1 MQVFRYIYLFL
12 LLTILNSLL
21 YADTLKSAI
30 QADGLQLGIEQ
41 TEAYLPILKGKRVAV
56 LANQTSVL
64 NKVHLLDTL
73 LAQNINVV
81 KIFSPEHGFRGE
93 AEAGKYIDN
102 SIDTKTGLPII
113 SLYGANKKPLRTE
126 FDNVDI
132 VVFDIQDVGARF
144 YTYISTMHNMMEV
157 CADFNIPLLIL
168 DRPNPHGFY
177 VDGPILDSMQRSFVG
192 MHPVPIVHGMTL
204 AEYALMI
211 KGEKWLSHKKS
222 PPLEVIKMKN
232 YTHDTEYKIEIPPS
246 PNLRSM
252 AAIYAYP
259 SLCLFE
265 GTPVSVA
272 RGTLRPFEQYGFPH
286 CPVGQ
291 DTFTPR
297 SIEGLSVKPMYNDQV
312 CTGFDISEEA
322 EAYVKK
328 NKQLNLSY
336 VIGMYKA
343 YPEKDKFFKDFFNR
357 LAGTSKLKEQIQSG
371 MTEDEIRAT
380 WQSDLDAYKTIR
392 AKYLLYP

>member
-144 YTYISTMHNMMEV
+144 YTYISTMHNMMGV

>member
-41 TEAYLPILKGKRVAV
+41 TEAYLPLLKGKRVAV

-291 DTFTPR
+291 DTFTPKP
-297 SIEGLSVKPMYNDQV
+297 IEGLSVKPMYNDQI

-336 VIGMYKA
+336 VIGMYEA

-357 LAGTSKLKEQIQSG
+357 LAGTSKLKDQIKSG